1 MRYSYEPKVDDIF
14 MARQHDEAIAR
25 GEVSI
30 HDTLKEGDLM
40 LFTDTDL
47 GIDGSIIIDT
57 LIIKEGEGIIPQ
69 YTITLKDEKTVG
81 TLEKIQNQIDSIV
94 SGGQGSGGYN
104 SNQIKS
110 LIKSFGS
117 NFFLS
122 KLISDTANGLI
133 TFLKGLLIG
142 RNGSGIT
149 VLENGMSQAV
159 VDYLYVK
166 VKAVFDELEVKKKTY
181 VGGEQVI
188 SHAGMK
194 CNRVDELD
202 DVYRCYFKEE
212 EDGIEI
218 ENQFTPGSLAIAQE
232 CNIKAGVLSSCRQPP
247 LLAVGH
253 SSG

>member
-1 MRYSYEPKVDDIF
+1 MADIK
-14 MARQHDEAIAR
+14 
-25 GEVSI
+25 
-30 HDTLKEGDLM
+30 DTLKKLAEQIRDERNAGANTALRVGSLLLAMIDAGADI
-40 LFTDTDL
+40 TDFEKYFLRKD
-47 GIDGSIIIDT
+47 
-57 LIIKEGEGIIPQ
+57 KEDI
-69 YTITLKDEKTVG
+69 
-81 TLEKIQNQIDSIV
+81 
-94 SGGQGSGGYN
+94 
-104 SNQIKS
+104 
-110 LIKSFGS
+110 
-117 NFFLS
+117 
-122 KLISDTANGLI
+122 ANELI

-142 RNGSGIT
+142 KNGSGIT

-218 ENQFTPGSLAIAQE
+218 YGAQNE
-232 CNIKAGVLSSCRQPP
+232 TYIED
-247 LLAVGH
+247 
-253 SSG
+253 